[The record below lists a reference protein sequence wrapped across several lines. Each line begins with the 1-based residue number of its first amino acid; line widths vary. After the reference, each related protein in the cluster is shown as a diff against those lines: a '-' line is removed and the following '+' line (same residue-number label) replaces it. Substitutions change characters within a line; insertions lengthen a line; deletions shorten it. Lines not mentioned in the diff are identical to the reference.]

1 MIRKLGFCI
10 ALPALFAFALLQGCS
25 SEKTAPAQYKVLMQ
39 TSRGDVT
46 IEVTRAWSPRGAD
59 RFYQLVKEGFFDGTK
74 FFRVIRSPKPFMAQF
89 GISGDPKITAKWA
102 NSNIQD
108 DPVTQSNT
116 RGMVSFA
123 MSQSPNSRSTQL
135 FINYAD
141 NARLDGTGF
150 SPFGKVTSGM
160 EVIDQL
166 YADYGEGAPDGAGPD
181 QGRIEAEGNAYLDK
195 EFPKL
200 DFIKTAK
207 VVE

>member
-150 SPFGKVTSGM
+150 SPFGKS
-160 EVIDQL
+160 
-166 YADYGEGAPDGAGPD
+166 
-181 QGRIEAEGNAYLDK
+181 
-195 EFPKL
+195 
-200 DFIKTAK
+200 AK
-207 VVE
+207 VWKYYHVVTKLSSTNHRFNSRSSSRWWYVFGISM

>member
-1 MIRKLGFCI
+1 MIRKFAFSI
-10 ALPALFAFALLQGCS
+10 ALPALFAMSLLQGCS
-25 SEKTAPAQYKVLMQ
+25 NEKPAPDQYKVLLQ

-59 RFYQLVKEGFFDGTK
+59 RFYQLVKEGFFDGAK
-74 FFRVIRSPKPFMAQF
+74 FFRVIRSPQPFMAQF
-89 GISGDPKITAKWA
+89 GINGDPKVTAKWT

-123 MSQSPNSRSTQL
+123 TAGPNTRSTQL

-141 NARLDGTGF
+141 NSNLNILGF
-150 SPFGKVTSGM
+150 SPIGKVSAGM
-160 EVIDQL
+160 EVVDQF
-166 YADYGEGAPDGAGPD
+166 YAEYGDDPD
-181 QGRIEAEGNAYLDK
+181 QPRIESEGNSYLEK

-207 VVE
+207 IVE